1 MLQYCGR
8 FKIKKKIGWFECNN
22 NKSFSLKETNL
33 KLD

>member
-8 FKIKKKIGWFECNN
+8 FKKKKIGWFECNN